1 MYVPGSTLTFS
12 SDATTAFYR
21 QGGIGILQD
30 PRRLNVAITR
40 AQNFLMV
47 VMDIEGINNADPL
60 PGAPVPVD
68 DKSVQ
73 TLPQTNDDTSG
84 AAALKKV
91 VKYWREDGCV
101 QFVDINTIT
110 SDYVNLHEAVSS
122 ILCVQ

>member
-1 MYVPGSTLTFS
+1 M
-12 SDATTAFYR
+12 
-21 QGGIGILQD
+21 QD

-47 VMDIEGINNADPL
+47 VMDIEGINNADPV
-60 PGAPVPVD
+60 PEAPVPEDEVPIQKPVD
-68 DKSVQ
+68 DE
-73 TLPQTNDDTSG
+73 TTG

-110 SDYVNLHEAVSS
+110 SDYVKLDEAVSL
-122 ILCVQ
+122 ILFV